1 MANYSLVVNSQF
13 QPFTYQELAAPLDR
27 QELYHEKIADEY
39 DKLSSQADVLE
50 AMGANDRDKNSKTYL
65 KYKNYSD
72 NLRKEADNLYQNGL
86 NYDTRQRL
94 SNLRRMY
101 NTDIV
106 PIQNAWNKREQEADM
121 QMKASMQNPSLMFTR
136 DARNSTLDEYI
147 ANPTGG
153 FGVINGNNITAQ
165 MASMAK
171 NLEKQIR
178 EGSARKEDI
187 DPFTYNYIQENGLKP
202 DIIRNWR
209 TNPTLSKMFEQVM
222 RANGVTPE
230 ALNGSANAQSI
241 IDQSTGYAE
250 MGMWNAIGADQSQ
263 IINDFKSRA
272 DYQFA
277 LNERAAENAAARAA
291 EGAIDGG
298 FNGTLTD
305 SPYQLPMNGADNS
318 QARDQEKAMQTLG
331 YTLGKDGKLSNT
343 GKVKISYS
351 ENGTENASFNMGNYK
366 MGDYPT
372 KSAKNV
378 TKEVSVYNK
387 DGKVMTRSQ
396 FVKQAGSNPNAIKAF
411 NDYFDKM
418 VSAGKTLGIYGTQ
431 YTSNELAHHYNTL
444 RDKNAAQFANVRAL
458 NYNKGDWNPNSLNY
472 PVREIKSYKEGKPV
486 FDTKATTLEG
496 VLNKKDSDKNN
507 ISVASYWSDTP
518 GNEGL
523 ILATTED
530 GKPHRYFID
539 ADNMPEGNIQSARKY
554 FDYARMYK
562 ERGRS
567 AEAKQALELAYRAL
581 HTGLTIHNSGYDQ
594 SMVRQPTLQ
603 QAGLIGK

>member
-1 MANYSLVVNSQF
+1 MANYSLVVNSTF

-230 ALNGSANAQSI
+230 ALNGSANAQNI

-250 MGMWNAIGADQSQ
+250 MGMWNAIGGTQSQ
-263 IINDFKSRA
+263 ILDNYKARQ
-272 DYQFA
+272 DYQFE
-277 LNERAAENAAARAA
+277 LNQRAADAALQRQAALEAVKNGGVGNIPEWAEERTGIETKEGYVPNAQ
-291 EGAIDGG
+291 ETM
-298 FNGTLTD
+298 GTLKAGNNGLKSSIFGSRTGQVNPMAIYEEYQKELKNHTKEKIEMTPEHPYGAVVKTVDADAAKKSILDKYKKYGVTD
-305 SPYQLPMNGADNS
+305 ILTKEQYGLMNSMGYNNKTRFSGRYSDIENDLDKLAVQHTRYSTKMTGYDLPDQAIRTNISRTPDNQL
-318 QARDQEKAMQTLG
+318 KALVW
-331 YTLGKDGKLSNT
+331 DINDEGKLSGSVSGKKKLNLKSNNNT
-343 GKVKISYS
+343 KGNQIEDIQYDPRPEFRGKLIITLSDGSRKAVSPNILDAKLTNAIRQWES
-351 ENGTENASFNMGNYK
+351 EGLDPRIITASIGKWLN
-366 MGDYPT
+366 T
-372 KSAKNV
+372 
-378 TKEVSVYNK
+378 YNK
-387 DGKVMTRSQ
+387 TQS
-396 FVKQAGSNPNAIKAF
+396 
-411 NDYFDKM
+411 
-418 VSAGKTLGIYGTQ
+418 KTD
-431 YTSNELAHHYNTL
+431 S
-444 RDKNAAQFANVRAL
+444 
-458 NYNKGDWNPNSLNY
+458 
-472 PVREIKSYKEGKPV
+472 KE
-486 FDTKATTLEG
+486 
-496 VLNKKDSDKNN
+496 
-507 ISVASYWSDTP
+507 
-518 GNEGL
+518 
-523 ILATTED
+523 
-530 GKPHRYFID
+530 
-539 ADNMPEGNIQSARKY
+539 
-554 FDYARMYK
+554 
-562 ERGRS
+562 
-567 AEAKQALELAYRAL
+567 
-581 HTGLTIHNSGYDQ
+581 
-594 SMVRQPTLQ
+594 
-603 QAGLIGK
+603 

>member
-1 MANYSLVVNSQF
+1 MANYSLVVNSTF

-27 QELYHEKIADEY
+27 QELYHERIADEY

-202 DIIRNWR
+202 DIVRNWR

-230 ALNGSANAQSI
+230 ALNGSANAQNI

-250 MGMWNAIGADQSQ
+250 MGMWNAIGGTQSQ
-263 IINDFKSRA
+263 ILDNYKARQ
-272 DYQFA
+272 DYQFE
-277 LNERAAENAAARAA
+277 LNQRAADAALQRQAALEAVKNGGVGNIPEWAEERTGIETKEGYVPNAQ
-291 EGAIDGG
+291 ETM
-298 FNGTLTD
+298 GTLKAGNNGLKSSIFGSRTGQVNPMAIYEEYQKELKNHTKEKIEMTPEHPYGAVVKTVDADAAKKSILDKYKKYGVTD
-305 SPYQLPMNGADNS
+305 ILTKEQYGLMNSMGYNNKTRFSGRYSDIENDLDKLAVQHTRYSTKMTGYDLPDQAIRTNISRTPDNQL
-318 QARDQEKAMQTLG
+318 KALVW
-331 YTLGKDGKLSNT
+331 DINDEGKLSGSVSGKKKLNLKSNNNT
-343 GKVKISYS
+343 KGNQIEDIQYDPRPEFRGKLIITLSDGSRKAVSPNILDAKLTNAIRQWES
-351 ENGTENASFNMGNYK
+351 EGLDPRIITASIGKWLN
-366 MGDYPT
+366 T
-372 KSAKNV
+372 
-378 TKEVSVYNK
+378 YNK
-387 DGKVMTRSQ
+387 TQS
-396 FVKQAGSNPNAIKAF
+396 
-411 NDYFDKM
+411 
-418 VSAGKTLGIYGTQ
+418 KTD
-431 YTSNELAHHYNTL
+431 S
-444 RDKNAAQFANVRAL
+444 
-458 NYNKGDWNPNSLNY
+458 
-472 PVREIKSYKEGKPV
+472 KE
-486 FDTKATTLEG
+486 
-496 VLNKKDSDKNN
+496 
-507 ISVASYWSDTP
+507 
-518 GNEGL
+518 
-523 ILATTED
+523 
-530 GKPHRYFID
+530 
-539 ADNMPEGNIQSARKY
+539 
-554 FDYARMYK
+554 
-562 ERGRS
+562 
-567 AEAKQALELAYRAL
+567 
-581 HTGLTIHNSGYDQ
+581 
-594 SMVRQPTLQ
+594 
-603 QAGLIGK
+603 

>member
-1 MANYSLVVNSQF
+1 MSNYSLVVNSTF

-27 QELYHEKIADEY
+27 QELYHERIADEY

-230 ALNGSANAQSI
+230 ALSGSANAQSI

-277 LNERAAENAAARAA
+277 LNERAAQNELQRKAALEAVKNGGAGSTPEWAEERTGIETKEGYVPNAQ
-291 EGAIDGG
+291 ETM
-298 FNGTLTD
+298 GTLKAGNNGLKSSIFGSRTGQVNPMAIYEEYQKELKNHTKEKIEMTPEHPYGAVVKTVDADAAKKSILDKYKKYGVTD
-305 SPYQLPMNGADNS
+305 ILTKEQYGLMNSMGYNNKTRFSGRYSDIENDLDKLAVQHTRYSTKMTGYDLPDQAIRTNISRTPDNQL
-318 QARDQEKAMQTLG
+318 KALVW
-331 YTLGKDGKLSNT
+331 DINDEGKLSGSVSGKKKLNLKSNNNT
-343 GKVKISYS
+343 KGNQIEDIQYDPRPEFRGKLIITLSDGSRKAVSPNIL
-351 ENGTENASFNMGNYK
+351 
-366 MGDYPT
+366 D
-372 KSAKNV
+372 AKL
-378 TKEVSVYNK
+378 T
-387 DGKVMTRSQ
+387 
-396 FVKQAGSNPNAIKAF
+396 NAIKQWESEGLDPRIITA
-411 NDYFDKM
+411 
-418 VSAGKTLGIYGTQ
+418 SIGKWL
-431 YTSNELAHHYNTL
+431 NT
-444 RDKNAAQFANVRAL
+444 
-458 NYNKGDWNPNSLNY
+458 YNKTQSKTDS
-472 PVREIKSYKEGKPV
+472 KE
-486 FDTKATTLEG
+486 
-496 VLNKKDSDKNN
+496 
-507 ISVASYWSDTP
+507 
-518 GNEGL
+518 
-523 ILATTED
+523 
-530 GKPHRYFID
+530 
-539 ADNMPEGNIQSARKY
+539 
-554 FDYARMYK
+554 
-562 ERGRS
+562 
-567 AEAKQALELAYRAL
+567 
-581 HTGLTIHNSGYDQ
+581 
-594 SMVRQPTLQ
+594 
-603 QAGLIGK
+603 

>member
-1 MANYSLVVNSQF
+1 MSNYSLVVNSTF
-13 QPFTYQELAAPLDR
+13 QPFTYQELAVPLDR

-187 DPFTYNYIQENGLKP
+187 DPFTYRYIQENGLTP
-202 DIIRNWR
+202 DMIREWR

-230 ALNGSANAQSI
+230 ALNGSANAQNI

-250 MGMWNAIGADQSQ
+250 MGMWNAIGGTQSQ
-263 IINDFKSRA
+263 ILDNYKARQ
-272 DYQFA
+272 DYQFE
-277 LNERAAENAAARAA
+277 LNQRAADAALQRQAALEAVKNGGVGNIPEWAEERTGIETKEGYIPNAQ
-291 EGAIDGG
+291 ETM
-298 FNGTLTD
+298 GTLKAGNNGLKSSIFGSRTGQVNPMAIYEEYQKELKNHTKEKIEMTPEHPYGAVVKTVDADAAKKSILDKYKKYGVTDILTKEQYGLMNSMGYNNKTRFSGRYSDIENDLNKLAVQHTRYSTKMTGYDLPDQAIRTSISRTPDSQLGALVWDISDEGKLNGSVSGKKKLNLKSNNNTKGNQIEDIQYDPRPEFRGKLIITLSDGSRKAVSPNILDAKLTNAIRQWESEGLDPRIITASIGKWLNTYNKTQSKTD
-305 SPYQLPMNGADNS
+305 S
-318 QARDQEKAMQTLG
+318 
-331 YTLGKDGKLSNT
+331 
-343 GKVKISYS
+343 
-351 ENGTENASFNMGNYK
+351 
-366 MGDYPT
+366 
-372 KSAKNV
+372 
-378 TKEVSVYNK
+378 KE
-387 DGKVMTRSQ
+387 
-396 FVKQAGSNPNAIKAF
+396 
-411 NDYFDKM
+411 
-418 VSAGKTLGIYGTQ
+418 
-431 YTSNELAHHYNTL
+431 
-444 RDKNAAQFANVRAL
+444 
-458 NYNKGDWNPNSLNY
+458 
-472 PVREIKSYKEGKPV
+472 
-486 FDTKATTLEG
+486 
-496 VLNKKDSDKNN
+496 
-507 ISVASYWSDTP
+507 
-518 GNEGL
+518 
-523 ILATTED
+523 
-530 GKPHRYFID
+530 
-539 ADNMPEGNIQSARKY
+539 
-554 FDYARMYK
+554 
-562 ERGRS
+562 
-567 AEAKQALELAYRAL
+567 
-581 HTGLTIHNSGYDQ
+581 
-594 SMVRQPTLQ
+594 
-603 QAGLIGK
+603 

>member
-1 MANYSLVVNSQF
+1 MYNYSLVVNSTF

-27 QELYHEKIADEY
+27 QELYHERIADEY

-171 NLEKQIR
+171 NLEKQIK

-202 DIIRNWR
+202 DIVRNWR

-230 ALNGSANAQSI
+230 ALSGSANAQSI

-250 MGMWNAIGADQSQ
+250 MGMWNAIGGTQSQ
-263 IINDFKSRA
+263 ILDNYKARQ
-272 DYQFA
+272 DYQFE
-277 LNERAAENAAARAA
+277 LNQRAADAALQRQAALEAVKNGGVGNIPEWAEERTGIETKEGYVPNAQ
-291 EGAIDGG
+291 ETM
-298 FNGTLTD
+298 GTLKAGNNGLKSSIFGSRTGQVNPMAIYEEYQKELKNHTKEKIEMTPEHPYGAVVKTVDADAAKKSILDKYKKYGVTD
-305 SPYQLPMNGADNS
+305 ILTKEQYGLMNSMGYNNKTRFSGRYSDIENDLDKLAVQHTRYSTKMTGYDLPDQAIRTNISRTPDNQL
-318 QARDQEKAMQTLG
+318 KALVW
-331 YTLGKDGKLSNT
+331 DINDEGKLSGSVSGKKKLNLKSNNNT
-343 GKVKISYS
+343 KGNQIEDIQYDPRPEFRGKLIITLSDGSRKAVSPNILDAKLTNAIRQWES
-351 ENGTENASFNMGNYK
+351 EGLDPRIITASIGKWLN
-366 MGDYPT
+366 T
-372 KSAKNV
+372 
-378 TKEVSVYNK
+378 YNK
-387 DGKVMTRSQ
+387 TQS
-396 FVKQAGSNPNAIKAF
+396 
-411 NDYFDKM
+411 
-418 VSAGKTLGIYGTQ
+418 KTD
-431 YTSNELAHHYNTL
+431 S
-444 RDKNAAQFANVRAL
+444 
-458 NYNKGDWNPNSLNY
+458 
-472 PVREIKSYKEGKPV
+472 KE
-486 FDTKATTLEG
+486 
-496 VLNKKDSDKNN
+496 
-507 ISVASYWSDTP
+507 
-518 GNEGL
+518 
-523 ILATTED
+523 
-530 GKPHRYFID
+530 
-539 ADNMPEGNIQSARKY
+539 
-554 FDYARMYK
+554 
-562 ERGRS
+562 
-567 AEAKQALELAYRAL
+567 
-581 HTGLTIHNSGYDQ
+581 
-594 SMVRQPTLQ
+594 
-603 QAGLIGK
+603 